1 MAKFTR
7 LYRIACAG
15 LQTILYRA
23 SVHAGDFRA
32 ISVTKLKCA
41 SPISYCVGSHYRIVV
56 HTILDSFSWGEL
68 SLKYF
73 ASSLL
78 VSIILQST
86 MKHEIR
92 GAKWL

>member
-15 LQTILYRA
+15 LQTILDRA
-23 SVHAGDFRA
+23 SVHNGDFRA
-32 ISVTKLKCA
+32 ISVTKQKCTA
-41 SPISYCVGSHYRIVV
+41 PVSVGSHYRIGV
-56 HTILDSFSWGEL
+56 HTILESFSWCEL

-86 MKHEIR
+86 MKHETR